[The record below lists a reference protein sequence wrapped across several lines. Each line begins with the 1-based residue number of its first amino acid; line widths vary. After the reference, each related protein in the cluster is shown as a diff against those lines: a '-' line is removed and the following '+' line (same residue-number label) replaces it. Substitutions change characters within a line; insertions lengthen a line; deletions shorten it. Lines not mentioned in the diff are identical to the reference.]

1 MSPFI
6 KGVSL
11 LPSPTDAAPNGAAA
25 TDAAAAPVTETVA
38 AALPRT
44 STVTGD
50 ILTRSTLALTS
61 IVRSAAGKAR
71 ALSDGVAAEF
81 KKVAG
86 LVEALDAHHRPGL
99 HLGDPT
105 AWV

>member
-11 LPSPTDAAPNGAAA
+11 LPSPTAAAPNGAAA

-38 AALPRT
+38 AALTQT

-50 ILTRSTLALTS
+50 ILTRSTQALTS
-61 IVRSAAGKAR
+61 IARSAAGKALE
-71 ALSDGVAAEF
+71 LSDGFAAEF
-81 KKVAG
+81 TKAAG
-86 LVEALDAHHRPGL
+86 LLTMDAHHRPGL

>member
-11 LPSPTDAAPNGAAA
+11 LPTPTDAAPNGAAA
-25 TDAAAAPVTETVA
+25 PDAAAAQVTETVA
-38 AALPRT
+38 AALTRT
-44 STVTGD
+44 STVAGD
-50 ILTRSTLALTS
+50 ILTRSTQALTS
-61 IVRSAAGKAR
+61 IGRSAVGKAR
-71 ALSDGVAAEF
+71 ELSDGFAAEF
-81 KKVAG
+81 TKVAG
-86 LVEALDAHHRPGL
+86 LLTMDAHHRPGL

>member
-1 MSPFI
+1 M
-6 KGVSL
+6 
-11 LPSPTDAAPNGAAA
+11 PTATKAERNGAAA
-25 TDAAAAPVTETVA
+25 PAVTETVVA
-38 AALPRT
+38 AFSPT
-44 STVTGD
+44 GTVAGD
-50 ILTRSTLALTS
+50 IVTRGVAGLTS

-86 LVEALDAHHRPGL
+86 LPAVDAHHGLGL